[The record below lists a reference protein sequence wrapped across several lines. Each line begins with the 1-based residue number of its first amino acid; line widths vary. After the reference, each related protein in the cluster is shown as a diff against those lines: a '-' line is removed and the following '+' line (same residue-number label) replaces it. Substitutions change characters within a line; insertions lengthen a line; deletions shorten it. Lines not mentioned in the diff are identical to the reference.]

1 MKWPWTKEPAVV
13 ETEPPRD
20 LAWADR
26 GFAVANLAYLE
37 AAFKVQLH
45 KRQHPSLSPFMF
57 KGAFYAKVNG
67 MLADPTLNAL
77 EADAAQK
84 LKIRNRWLE
93 IRAPLAM
100 AARDQQ
106 LGREN

>member
-57 KGAFYAKVNG
+57 HGAMYTRVGA
-67 MLADPTLNAL
+67 MLADPTLNKL
-77 EADAAQK
+77 EAEAAEA
-84 LKIRNRWLE
+84 LKVRNRWLE
-93 IRAPLAM
+93 IRAPLAV
-100 AARDQQ
+100 AERDRQ
-106 LGREN
+106 LGRLA